1 MKSNEKE
8 IHLSWIWISMGG
20 VLLILGGVL
29 FTFYGRSLG
38 PVSHEHAAWSSFG
51 SLLSGFFTLT
61 GTVATIA
68 TLLFLNKQNQDQQKV
83 TQAQI
88 SAMTFEQYI
97 NHRKLFMDR
106 LLELQVT
113 FENQLLFSNGEKL
126 YRELFPNNR
135 PTNLEF
141 IVKPIQ
147 TEAVENLLGRLGG
160 RLARLDEMLDK
171 SHWKEDEVQNL
182 VLLLLNVHGDLHIR
196 WDGEAFDGDVFFL
209 GKNTGINIYSV
220 DEFLGRAKAIYNS
233 LLFYTGNTQFE
244 GLQKGGPRYVREALI
259 KFFNGRHRLRDGV
272 DVLKN
277 IPGLEVME
285 RLLFLTE
292 ELRGSDGNW
301 IMLNTFRTLESAF
314 ESRESVVKLRDDLF
328 VNTFVS
334 IGFQEASMEMLN
346 IGEDDKNYSKLK
358 HCTEEMTNKLIRHR

>member
-1 MKSNEKE
+1 
-8 IHLSWIWISMGG
+8 MGC
-20 VLLILGGVL
+20 VLLTLGGVL
-29 FTFYGRSLG
+29 FTFYGKSLG
-38 PVSHEHAAWSSFG
+38 PISHEHAAWSSFG

-83 TQAQI
+83 TEAQI

-106 LLELQVT
+106 LLELQLT
-113 FENQLLFSNGEKL
+113 FENQLIFSNGEKL

-147 TEAVENLLGRLGG
+147 TEAVENLLGRLAG
-160 RLARLDEMLDK
+160 RLARLEEMLDK
-171 SHWKEDEVQNL
+171 SHWKEDEVEDL
-182 VLLLLNVHGDLHIR
+182 VLLLLNVHGDLHFR
-196 WDGEAFDGDVFFL
+196 WDGEAFDGDVFFFD
-209 GKNTGINIYSV
+209 KNTGINIYSV
-220 DEFLGRAKAIYNS
+220 DEFLVRAKAIYNS

-244 GLQKGGPRYVREALI
+244 GLGKGVSRYVREALI

-277 IPGLEVME
+277 IPGLEIME
-285 RLLFLTE
+285 RLLFVTD
-292 ELRGSDGNW
+292 ELRGPDLNW
-301 IMLNTFRTLESAF
+301 IMEDTFRTLESAF
-314 ESRESVVKLRDDLF
+314 ESRKSVVRLRDDSYVNKL
-328 VNTFVS
+328 VNT
-334 IGFQEASMEMLN
+334 GYQEANMAMLN
-346 IGEDDKNYSKLK
+346 IDKEDKNYPKLER
-358 HCTEEMTNKLIRHR
+358 CVEEMTNKLMRR